1 MKVETR
7 MLSEGRIAFTL
18 CENDGSVIA
27 TRELECD
34 AAASL
39 FAQWAVRFI
48 SSTKG
53 TAVTFVG
60 ENGPD
65 VEVRLCKK
73 KSDGSSPSG
82 KEE

>member
-1 MKVETR
+1 MKIETR

-27 TRELECD
+27 TRELGRD

-39 FAQWAVRFI
+39 FAQWAIRFI

-53 TAVTFVG
+53 TAVTLVG

-65 VEVRLCKK
+65 VEVRLRKK
-73 KSDGSSPSG
+73 QSDNTSPSG

>member
-18 CENDGSVIA
+18 CENDGSVLA
-27 TRELECD
+27 TRELDCD

-39 FAQWAVRFI
+39 FAQWAIRFI

-53 TAVTFVG
+53 TAIALVG

-73 KSDGSSPSG
+73 KSNGSSPSG

>member
-1 MKVETR
+1 

-27 TRELECD
+27 TRELDCD

-39 FAQWAVRFI
+39 FAQWSVRFI

-65 VEVRLCKK
+65 VEVRLRKK
-73 KSDGSSPSG
+73 QSDNTSPSG